1 MNEINTSKNLEYPT
15 KSPLAK
21 RVCECGCEN
30 EFQPRRKDQ
39 IYLNSQH
46 ANFAYN
52 HGKRKKKNKDLRTQ
66 ESILRKNDQILNNFW
81 TNFHNDDNYVV
92 LRLKSLLNKKFDQA
106 YFVGMDPN
114 GKNPIYF
121 SYRYMYTVITQNEI
135 EYIKIEKR

>member
-1 MNEINTSKNLEYPT
+1 MNQINKSQNLEYPT

-52 HGKRKKKNKDLRTQ
+52 HGARKKKNKDISKQ
-66 ESILRKNDQILNNFW
+66 EIILRRNDQILHNFW
-81 TNFHNDDNYVV
+81 INFQSDDNPLV
-92 LRLKSLLNKKFDQA
+92 LRLKQLLNKNFNQS
-106 YFVGMDPN
+106 YFVGMNPD
-114 GKNPIYF
+114 GTNPIYY
-121 SYRYMYTVITQNEI
+121 SYRYMYTVITQKEV